1 VKLSVLALD
10 YDGTIARD
18 DRVDPSVLDAI
29 ADARRRGIA
38 VMLVTGRRLD
48 DLRRVA
54 GDLQFVDG
62 VVAENGAVVHFP
74 DGGLTTTLAP
84 PIPSAFAY
92 RLHQQSIR
100 FDAGQ
105 CLVEADARFAPQM
118 LEAIRELELP
128 IVLVFNRSRVMVLTQ
143 GVSKAT
149 GLSAALETL
158 RRSPRNAVAVGA
170 TENDHE
176 LLRLAEVGAAVEWGS
191 PPLRSAADVLI
202 AGDEPRAVS
211 DFIRQIAVTGRM
223 PALARA
229 RRRLIVGHTSDGH
242 EFSLGVRGRNVLIMG
257 ETNSGKSWL
266 AGLLCERLILHGYS
280 LCVIDP
286 EGDYRS
292 LDALPGVRVLGGED
306 DPPSPRALL
315 HALRYPDRSVV
326 IDLSCVEHKAKFDYI
341 RSVLPALNVMRR
353 RMGTPHRIIVDE
365 GHYFLRDAVK
375 EGLLDLEFN
384 GYTVVTYWPS
394 QLPKELVT
402 ATEVILVTRES
413 NREEIDALRSHC
425 TACEH
430 VIPSAWDVLPTLE
443 LDQAVAL
450 PVAVEAG
457 AKLQLFTIGERLT
470 PHVRH
475 RQKYVDVPVRRDRAF
490 VFRGDARAATSR
502 AHTLREFVTVLDTL
516 DATAADGYLRRGD
529 FSRWIADV
537 FGDHALARELQAHER
552 EYVESRSSDVLPR
565 IGAAI
570 RCHATSSQR
579 RAISLRHHVLPTHHD
594 FQWRPTATTQSAGAP
609 RATWRSSSPS
619 RSRSGGWDD
628 CSTWRQAARLLTA
641 SGYFSGLSCPR
652 RSRCSF
658 AHSVKTA
665 GKMPASR
672 RTCAATCGGTS
683 SRCWCTR

>member
-1 VKLSVLALD
+1 MKLSVLALD

-29 ADARRRGIA
+29 AEARRRSIA

-54 GDLQFVDG
+54 GELNFVDG
-62 VVAENGAVVHFP
+62 VVAENGALVHFP

-84 PIPSAFAY
+84 PIPPSFVA
-92 RLHQQSIR
+92 RLQKQGIP
-100 FDAGQ
+100 FDKGQ
-105 CLVEADARFAPQM
+105 CLVDADARFAPQM
-118 LEAIRELELP
+118 LDAIRELELP
-128 IVLVFNRSRVMVLTQ
+128 IVLLFNRSRVMALAQ

-149 GLSAALETL
+149 GLSVGLETL
-158 RRSPRNAVAVGA
+158 RRSPRNAVAVGDA
-170 TENDHE
+170 ENDHE

-191 PPLRSAADVLI
+191 PSLRSAADIVI
-202 AGDEPRAVS
+202 AGDGPRAVG
-211 DFIRQIAVTGRM
+211 DFIRHLASTGRLPM
-223 PALARA
+223 PERA
-229 RRRLIVGHTSDGH
+229 RRRLIVGHTEDGR
-242 EFSLGVRGRNVLIMG
+242 EFSLAVRGRNVLIMG

-326 IDLSCVEHKAKFDYI
+326 IDLSCMEHKAKSDYI

-365 GHYFLRDAVK
+365 GHYFLRDAVRD
-375 EGLLDLEFN
+375 GLLDLDFN

-394 QLPKELVT
+394 QLPKELVA

-413 NREEIDALRSHC
+413 NREEIDALRGHC

-430 VIPSAWDVLPTLE
+430 VSSTAWDVLPALQ

-450 PVAVEAG
+450 PVTAEVSSG
-457 AKLQLFTIGERLT
+457 LQLFTIGERLT

-475 RQKYVDVPVRRDRAF
+475 RQKYVDVPVLDDRAF
-490 VFRGDARAATSR
+490 VFRGDGGAATSQ
-502 AHTLREFVTVLDTL
+502 AHTLREFVTALEGL
-516 DATAADGYLRRGD
+516 GATRAEEYLRRGD

-537 FGDHALARELQAHER
+537 FGDHALARE
-552 EYVESRSSDVLPR
+552 VRSYE
-565 IGAAI
+565 GE
-570 RCHATSSQR
+570 HAQ
-579 RAISLRHHVLPTHHD
+579 
-594 FQWRPTATTQSAGAP
+594 
-609 RATWRSSSPS
+609 SSSREVVGRIVAAV
-619 RSRSGGWDD
+619 RSRYELTEEHNTGV
-628 CSTWRQAARLLTA
+628 AA
-641 SGYFSGLSCPR
+641 
-652 RSRCSF
+652 
-658 AHSVKTA
+658 
-665 GKMPASR
+665 
-672 RTCAATCGGTS
+672 
-683 SRCWCTR
+683 